1 MNNDTTSQ
9 NITKNDTTNKERY
22 EQGIKTLDTMVGKE
36 GTGMIEE
43 IGTFFPDF
51 AHTLIAF
58 GFGDLYSRPTLDLK
72 QREMITLTSLITQG
86 ATEQLPFHL
95 HAALNVGLSPAE
107 IMEIVLHCAGY
118 AGFPKACG
126 ALNVVREVFKQRNIV
141 LSQG

>member
-1 MNNDTTSQ
+1 MNKETT
-9 NITKNDTTNKERY
+9 KAETTNKERY
-22 EQGIKTLDTMVGKE
+22 EQGIETLVTMVGKE
-36 GTGMIEE
+36 GAGMIEE

-58 GFGDLYSRPTLDLK
+58 GFGDLYSRPALDLK

-95 HAALNVGLSPAE
+95 NAALNVGLSPEE
-107 IMEIVLHCAGY
+107 IMELVLHCAGY

-141 LSQG
+141 VSPGGQA